1 MNAVPASAPQV
12 HWPCLALAVL
22 LMVAGTLYP
31 PLMTDR
37 AGRADHVLAGLFLW
51 ATSAGFVRGVGFV
64 PASRPLALAAIW
76 LGVRAF
82 NIRVPDRQTRRLTA
96 HVFPDAARR
105 QHW

>member
-1 MNAVPASAPQV
+1 VNAVPASAPQV

-37 AGRADHVLAGLFLW
+37 AGHADHVLAGLFLW

-64 PASRPLALAAIW
+64 PRLALLRW
-76 LGVRAF
+76 LLSGWACGLSISAF
-82 NIRVPDRQTRRLTA
+82 LIAKLVG
-96 HVFPDAARR
+96 
-105 QHW
+105 